1 MKKYII
7 FLLMLITVSFNTA
20 IAQQKVTR
28 ISDVVYQHKD
38 GMAFVFDMIRPAKQ
52 NGAAILYI
60 LSGGWVSR
68 DAANISTS
76 SYKSYT
82 DKGYTVFIISHGSQP
97 RYNVPEIFSQVQRAI
112 KFIRY
117 NAGRYGIDPAKLGI
131 MGHSAG
137 GHLSVSAAVFG
148 KDAMTEAEYRK
159 EYDIPKDNKIDSI
172 DLISSKIQAV
182 ACFYPP
188 TNFIQYNSPDSNWF
202 DFPKVRNVSANG
214 SFIATP
220 YSSRDFQNKTLKSIS
235 PYYFITENT
244 PPVLIIHGTD
254 DGLVPYSQSVS
265 LITELKAHHVPCM
278 LIAKEGK
285 DHGWPYEKADEN
297 ACLNWFDKYL
307 LKGTLK

>member
-202 DFPKVRNVSANG
+202 DFPKVRNVSANW

-220 YSSRDFQNKTLKSIS
+220 DSSRDFQNKTLKSIS